1 MLSLVVSGLSLSPL
15 SSKFESWKR
24 AEGKS
29 YATVEEESAA
39 LNAFAANDAI
49 INDVNSKN
57 LSYWLGHNSFSDMT
71 WEDFQRTHMG
81 ELYLNSPPKNMVRK
95 HLDLGD
101 KVADAVDWVEAGAVT
116 PVKNQQRCGSCWAFS
131 TTGSVEGAFQI
142 ANKQLIS
149 LSEEDL
155 VQCDHNGDN
164 GCKGG
169 LMDNAFKW
177 IHMHGIAAEADYPYT
192 SGGGVTG
199 QCKAAKEKKPVVT
212 ISSFRDVPKGDEDA
226 LKSAVAIG
234 PVSIAIEADKS
245 AFQLYKGGVLD
256 NKACGTQLDHGV
268 LIVGFGTD
276 SSLGKDY
283 WKVKNSWGATW
294 GESGYIRMVRNK
306 NQCGLANSASY
317 PKGATKAGP
326 LPPPSPSP
334 PSPTPPSPTP
344 PTPPS
349 PTKHHYN
356 DPKDGC
362 ATDETEITI
371 KGVKGDFCSPKCK
384 LFKPCPT
391 DKPAGVLALPQ
402 CALQDASSGDKYCA
416 LICAPTLPIL
426 DQKAADMQCGKNA
439 SCKALEMGL
448 GVCTYDD

>member
-1 MLSLVVSGLSLSPL
+1 
-15 SSKFESWKR
+15 
-24 AEGKS
+24 
-29 YATVEEESAA
+29 
-39 LNAFAANDAI
+39 
-49 INDVNSKN
+49 
-57 LSYWLGHNSFSDMT
+57 
-71 WEDFQRTHMG
+71 
-81 ELYLNSPPKNMVRK
+81 
-95 HLDLGD
+95 
-101 KVADAVDWVEAGAVT
+101 
-116 PVKNQQRCGSCWAFS
+116 
-131 TTGSVEGAFQI
+131 
-142 ANKQLIS
+142 
-149 LSEEDL
+149 
-155 VQCDHNGDN
+155 
-164 GCKGG
+164 
-169 LMDNAFKW
+169 
-177 IHMHGIAAEADYPYT
+177 
-192 SGGGVTG
+192 
-199 QCKAAKEKKPVVT
+199 
-212 ISSFRDVPKGDEDA
+212 
-226 LKSAVAIG
+226 
-234 PVSIAIEADKS
+234 
-245 AFQLYKGGVLD
+245 VLD

-268 LIVGFGTD
+268 LIVGYGTD

-326 LPPPSPSP
+326 LPPPSPTP

-344 PTPPS
+344 PT

-391 DKPAGVLALPQ
+391 DTPEGVVALPQ